1 MSKTLKFSGQSF
13 IFFDFD
19 FDFIIR
25 QIKTSRALRLQ
36 FVFMIFIRNGNI
48 FTIILILIVANLKF
62 LNCNSKNLKEES
74 KNKIHASNN
83 DKVCMPNSIIKTEG
97 KKQLKKKRVKFATQ
111 YLDESLGTEPLINS
125 NSNSFKNNSRKQRRN
140 GELAAT
146 SLETK
151 TPNNGNINVIKFTV
165 FNFALVIGM
174 ILYSVQ

>member
-1 MSKTLKFSGQSF
+1 
-13 IFFDFD
+13 
-19 FDFIIR
+19 
-25 QIKTSRALRLQ
+25 
-36 FVFMIFIRNGNI
+36 
-48 FTIILILIVANLKF
+48 
-62 LNCNSKNLKEES
+62 
-74 KNKIHASNN
+74 
-83 DKVCMPNSIIKTEG
+83 MPNSIIKTEG

-174 ILYSVQ
+174 ILYSVQWP